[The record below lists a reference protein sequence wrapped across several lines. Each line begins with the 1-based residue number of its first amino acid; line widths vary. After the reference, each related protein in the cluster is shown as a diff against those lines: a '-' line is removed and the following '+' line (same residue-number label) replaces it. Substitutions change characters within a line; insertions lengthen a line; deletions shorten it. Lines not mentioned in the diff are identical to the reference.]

1 MPRTRPCGREGC
13 GEKSFRGRPCGAHKP
28 AWWRARRGGVAAVLR
43 QEADAAEEQRQAEI
57 AGRAGGGEWRSV
69 QVQVQVQ
76 VTRPRRRREARW
88 PAGAAAG
95 ARRAH
100 IIRQHAHV
108 HMCALRA
115 VDLAQ
120 GRGAPSSPWQAF
132 VRVRA
137 GACSRRSGTHPL
149 SLLLSCRKGAVAGR
163 RRRREAWTWAQ
174 PRRRQV
180 LKRACGVC
188 SRSHACVDGEQA
200 AAAA

>member
-13 GEKSFRGRPCGAHKP
+13 GEKSFRGRPCGAHQP
-28 AWWRARRGGVAAVLR
+28 AWWRARRGGAAAVLR
-43 QEADAAEEQRQAEI
+43 QEADAAEEQTGRDCGSGGRWGVAK
-57 AGRAGGGEWRSV
+57 RAGAGASASDPAAAAEGGAL
-69 QVQVQVQ
+69 
-76 VTRPRRRREARW
+76 ARW

-149 SLLLSCRKGAVAGR
+149 SLSCSLAAKELWRAGGGGGR
-163 RRRREAWTWAQ
+163 RGRGR
-174 PRRRQV
+174 
-180 LKRACGVC
+180 
-188 SRSHACVDGEQA
+188 SRGEGRC
-200 AAAA
+200 